1 MTLPLLSPGR
11 KKPGWEWRQLKV
23 AGDDMI
29 GLGYVNPASKSLF
42 ESSLHMTEK
51 APEERPQPTLRG
63 LNLVR
68 LALETDK
75 TNQGQKYGF
84 IEPNPQT
91 SRFNVSL
98 PRAPNHMKYTWRD
111 RGSPAVLLDAVVDK
125 QLLGASMGSSAEGN
139 PPAGM
144 SLQDTGQISLAD
156 STRSQRDDFSGY
168 KLNKSSLEKLFSI
181 IDRDGSGVI
190 TQRELICT
198 MRARPEMLKIF
209 ESVHSIGR
217 PDAVQDSSR
226 QPSTEIQ
233 MRHSKQGG
241 LHDIEA
247 FPAVGIEA
255 FQTRLSSEQQA
266 AFQTRRLAGEEKE
279 KIYKM
284 KEILETID
292 KDGSGTMEWEE
303 FVDFFRQAGLLLEYK
318 TNPDLNW
325 THLCQRVQ
333 VEEGYRDRR
342 VTTHARA
349 PQDKE
354 NRFSLKAKKA
364 SMMKSA
370 RLDMLQGIEDK
381 DESAESAR

>member
-29 GLGYVNPASKSLF
+29 GLGYVIPASKSLF

-63 LNLVR
+63 LNLVL

-226 QPSTEIQ
+226 QPSRQ
-233 MRHSKQGG
+233 
-241 LHDIEA
+241 
-247 FPAVGIEA
+247 EA
-255 FQTRLSSEQQA
+255 FQTRRNSTLAKAS
-266 AFQTRRLAGEEKE
+266 QTRRSSQTRLADEEKE

-342 VTTHARA
+342 VTTHERA

-364 SMMKSA
+364 SMMKST
-370 RLDMLQGIEDK
+370 RLDMLQGLEDK